1 MRTFHDNAGRN
12 WTVTLNVAT
21 LKRIRALTSIDLINI
36 ISLDEHRKPNV
47 ELLERLS
54 EDPILLVDVLYAA
67 CKPEA
72 DAQNV
77 TDEQFGAAMAGDAI
91 EHATNALLEELVS
104 FFPDPK
110 RKVLQKILDANRRFG
125 ETLKRKVEAEL
136 NTLDAKIDQEVARLS
151 G

>member
-1 MRTFHDNAGRN
+1 MKNFHDNAGRN

-21 LKRIRALTSIDLINI
+21 LKRIRALTGIDLINI

-72 DAQNV
+72 DSQSV

-91 EHATNALLEELVS
+91 EHATNALLDELVS

-125 ETLKRKVEAEL
+125 ETFKRKVEAEL
-136 NTLDAKIDQEVARLS
+136 SGLDAKIDQEVARLS
-151 G
+151 D

>member
-1 MRTFHDNAGRN
+1 MKNFHDNAGRN

-136 NTLDAKIDQEVARLS
+136 NTLEAKIDQEVTRLS
-151 G
+151 V

>member
-21 LKRIRALTSIDLINI
+21 LKRIRALTGIDLINI

-72 DAQNV
+72 DSQSV

-91 EHATNALLEELVS
+91 EHATNALLDELVS

-125 ETLKRKVEAEL
+125 ETFKRKVEAEL
-136 NTLDAKIDQEVARLS
+136 SGLDAKIDQEVARLS
-151 G
+151 D

>member
-12 WTVTLNVAT
+12 WAVTLNVAT
-21 LKRIRALTSIDLINI
+21 LKRIRALTAIDLINI

-72 DAQNV
+72 DSQNV

-136 NTLDAKIDQEVARLS
+136 SGLDAKIDQEVARLS
-151 G
+151 D

>member
-1 MRTFHDNAGRN
+1 MKNFHDNAGRN

-21 LKRIRALTSIDLINI
+21 LKRIRALTEIDLINI

-72 DAQNV
+72 DSQNV

-151 G
+151 T

>member
-21 LKRIRALTSIDLINI
+21 LKRIRALTGIDLINI

-72 DAQNV
+72 DSQSV

-91 EHATNALLEELVS
+91 EHATNALLDELVS

-151 G
+151 V

>member
-21 LKRIRALTSIDLINI
+21 LKRIRALTGIDLINI

-72 DAQNV
+72 DSQSV

-91 EHATNALLEELVS
+91 EHATNALLDELVS

-136 NTLDAKIDQEVARLS
+136 SGLDAKIDQEVARLS
-151 G
+151 V

>member
-1 MRTFHDNAGRN
+1 MRAFHDNAGRN

-21 LKRIRALTSIDLINI
+21 LKRIRALTAIDLINI

-136 NTLDAKIDQEVARLS
+136 STMDAKIDQEVARLS
-151 G
+151 D

>member
-21 LKRIRALTSIDLINI
+21 LKRIRALTGIDLINI

-54 EDPILLVDVLYAA
+54 EDPILLVDMLYAA

-72 DAQNV
+72 DSQSV

-91 EHATNALLEELVS
+91 EHATNALLDELVS

-136 NTLDAKIDQEVARLS
+136 SGLDAKIDQEVARLS
-151 G
+151 V

>member
-21 LKRIRALTSIDLINI
+21 LKRIRALTGIDLINI

-72 DAQNV
+72 DSQSV

-125 ETLKRKVEAEL
+125 ETLKRKVETEL
-136 NTLDAKIDQEVARLS
+136 SGLDAKIDQEVARLS
-151 G
+151 V

>member
-1 MRTFHDNAGRN
+1 MKTFQDNAGRQ
-12 WTVTLNVAT
+12 WTVTLNVAA
-21 LKRIRALTSIDLINI
+21 LKRVRAMTSVDLFNVVT
-36 ISLDEHRKPNV
+36 LDENKKPDIS
-47 ELLERLS
+47 LLERLS

-72 DAQNV
+72 DAQKV

-91 EHATNALLEELVS
+91 EHATNALLEELVD

-110 RKVLQKILDANRRFG
+110 RKVLRKILAANRRFG
-125 ETLKRKVEAEL
+125 ETMKKKVEAEL
-136 NTLDAKIDQEVARLS
+136 TGMDAKIDQALAQLS

>member
-1 MRTFHDNAGRN
+1 MKNFHDNAGRN

-72 DAQNV
+72 DSQNV

-110 RKVLQKILDANRRFG
+110 RKVLQRILDANRRFG

-136 NTLDAKIDQEVARLS
+136 NTLDVKIDQEVARLS
-151 G
+151 V

>member
-1 MRTFHDNAGRN
+1 MKNFHDNAGRN

-21 LKRIRALTSIDLINI
+21 LKRIRALTAIDLINI

-136 NTLDAKIDQEVARLS
+136 NTLEAKIDQEVTRLS
-151 G
+151 V

>member
-21 LKRIRALTSIDLINI
+21 LKRIRALTGIDLINI

-72 DAQNV
+72 DSQSV

-125 ETLKRKVEAEL
+125 ETFKRKVEAEL
-136 NTLDAKIDQEVARLS
+136 SGLDAKIDQEVARLS
-151 G
+151 D

>member
-136 NTLDAKIDQEVARLS
+136 SGLDAKIDQEVARLS
-151 G
+151 D

>member
-1 MRTFHDNAGRN
+1 MKNFHDNAGRN

-21 LKRIRALTSIDLINI
+21 LKRIRALTEIDLINI

-72 DAQNV
+72 DSQNV

-136 NTLDAKIDQEVARLS
+136 NTLDAKIDQEVARMS
-151 G
+151 V